1 MTGRAGSDLHHLAA
15 QPPHQRGIFAHRI
28 DNDNAILWD
37 SEKHIDDLT
46 LCGKGFAGARGA
58 EIEPVG
64 RFQFFAVSHD
74 DVMGKGV
81 HAVVEGRPGHAE
93 LPGHKG
99 NENRRGAG
107 GHAPLDFHLV
117 IAQGQRGHKRLLLL
131 PVQPLQGTVI
141 FLCDAAHGKHIVF
154 QPLPGGGDIDDRERE
169 QEHSLVAGLEI
180 SQELR
185 RVLAERDQVRGQNVG
200 IVPGPHRLA
209 LFLHFH
215 FADVG
220 ELSLDGLNGFELI
233 HRLNV
238 HGNGHFRIQLQNFRQ
253 ELVRELGRQNLQ
265 VGRSAP
271 ILAHPERPGLPEV
284 EAVRGNKVLCPH
296 ARPGNVLPGEA
307 ERLPAAGV
315 HLAVEQRQP
324 FLPVHRSR
332 GNAQPFQIA
341 CHIGLHPFQA
351 GPGLRDPLGRQPK
364 RDIFRPLDAV
374 VAFGNLIFQHTGEL
388 GPDAVKVILCRGDI
402 DLVLA
407 PGTGAAV
414 DKGELERQGAVKV
427 IEKRA
432 PPAENRRL
440 ILGRSHGIIDV
451 LIFHGFRV
459 EPTGE
464 LAHPVRVHH
473 QIRDRLLGRQR
484 SFPVSG
490 LSGAA
495 LWAVCFLQSHPPF
508 SQRPA
513 G

>member
-1 MTGRAGSDLHHLAA
+1 MAGRAGSDLHHLAA

-93 LPGHKG
+93 LPGHEG

-131 PVQPLQGTVI
+131 PIQPLQGTVI
-141 FLCDAAHGKHIVF
+141 FLCDAAHGKHIIF
-154 QPLPGGGDIDDRERE
+154 QPLPGGGDIDNRKRE

-180 SQELR
+180 GQELR
-185 RVLAERDQVRGQNVG
+185 RILAERDQVRGQNVG

-215 FADVG
+215 FANVG

-233 HRLNV
+233 YRLNV

-253 ELVRELGRQNLQ
+253 EFVRELGRQNLQ
-265 VGRSAP
+265 VGCSSP
-271 ILAHPERPGLPEV
+271 ILTDAECPGLPEV
-284 EAVRGNKVLCPH
+284 EAVRGNKILCPH

-315 HLAVEQRQP
+315 HLTVKQR
-324 FLPVHRSR
+324 
-332 GNAQPFQIA
+332 QPFQIA
-341 CHIGLHPFQA
+341 CHIGLHPLQA
-351 GPGLRDPLGRQPK
+351 GPGLRDPLGGQAK
-364 RDIFRPLDAV
+364 RDVFRPLDAV
-374 VAFGNLIFQHTGEL
+374 VAFGNLIFQHTCEL
-388 GPDAVKVILCRGDI
+388 GPDAVKVILCRGNI

-407 PGTGAAV
+407 PGTGATV
-414 DKGELERQGAVKV
+414 DKGELKRQGTVKV
-427 IEKRA
+427 IEERA

-440 ILGRSHGIIDV
+440 ILGRCHGIIDV

-473 QIRDRLLGRQR
+473 QVRDRLLGRQR

-495 LWAVCFLQSHPPF
+495 LWAFCFLQSHPPF
-508 SQRPA
+508 SQHPA